1 MEFKRFRKVQGFIL
15 DNNGDPYDLLDLSE
29 IEELLNEINEEN
41 QKLKDEME
49 FCKLVTNHRGE
60 LNGFANSLI
69 YDFGD
74 DRAIEMWE
82 SFKEERW
89 EKFKKARGYE

>member
-1 MEFKRFRKVQGFIL
+1 
-15 DNNGDPYDLLDLSE
+15 
-29 IEELLNEINEEN
+29 
-41 QKLKDEME
+41 ME